1 MSDFGL
7 SRIKIMGIQK
17 SIEKKIGSKM
27 HREVK
32 VLMCMK
38 RSVFL
43 LHAREFLCR
52 TKQFKE

>member
-1 MSDFGL
+1 MSNFGL
-7 SRIKIMGIQK
+7 SCIEIMGIQK
-17 SIEKKIGSKM
+17 SIEEILFKKM

-32 VLMCMK
+32 VLMYME

-43 LHAREFLCR
+43 QYAREFFCP